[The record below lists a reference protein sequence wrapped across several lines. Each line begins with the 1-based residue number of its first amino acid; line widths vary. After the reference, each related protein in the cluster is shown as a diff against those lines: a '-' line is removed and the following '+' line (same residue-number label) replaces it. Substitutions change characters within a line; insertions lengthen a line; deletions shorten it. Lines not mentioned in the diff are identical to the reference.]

1 VDPILQLATTWR
13 RGFAGT
19 QLADELRTWG
29 EQEEPVLRRFGG
41 VPERLFAFLRGEPS
55 AERDAVFCGLLRL
68 AKHEQLAGLVVLEAL
83 LPGLKASLGRTL
95 VAAGE
100 RDELLALMLASA
112 WKLIVGYPVERRPSR
127 VAANL
132 LLDIRK
138 QTLRQ
143 LPRHRRNPHEQP
155 RTDEP
160 AATGRPD
167 SGDLEQPVRRAV
179 AAGAVSE
186 AEAELILRTRVDG
199 VSLPKLAAEQG
210 VVYITLYQ
218 RRARAERRLLLFL
231 GWPVKKSG
239 SQRHMCTA
247 RTDAADAAE

>member
-1 VDPILQLATTWR
+1 MDPILQLATTWR
-13 RGFAGT
+13 RGYAGKR
-19 QLADELRTWG
+19 LAEELRRWG
-29 EQEEPVLRRFGG
+29 EPEPVLRRFGG
-41 VPERLFAFLRGEPS
+41 EPERLFAFLRTEPS
-55 AERDAVFCGLLRL
+55 AERDAVFCALLRL

-95 VAAGE
+95 VASGE

-112 WKLIVGYPVERRPSR
+112 WKLIVAYPVERRPAR

-143 LPRHRRNPHEQP
+143 LPRHRRNPREQS
-155 RTDEP
+155 RTREP
-160 AATGRPD
+160 AATAPLAA
-167 SGDLEQPVRRAV
+167 SDLERPLRRAV

-199 VSLPKLAAEQG
+199 VSLPKLAAAQG
-210 VVYITLYQ
+210 LAYITLYQ

-231 GWPVKKSG
+231 GRPVKKGG

-247 RTDAADAAE
+247 RTDAAGTAE